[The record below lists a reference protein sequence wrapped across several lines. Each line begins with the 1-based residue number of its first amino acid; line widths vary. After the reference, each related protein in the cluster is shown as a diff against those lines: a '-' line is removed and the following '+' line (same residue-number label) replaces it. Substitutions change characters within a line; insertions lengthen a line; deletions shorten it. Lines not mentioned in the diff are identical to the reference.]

1 MTPSPR
7 GSIDSLF
14 ILTYFTHTN
23 LIPIKSLVSLQDQ
36 DITVHFSDR
45 DSTAS
50 ADSIFGGSSVDSYV
64 IHCDQIQDTGIS
76 RTVDDSLAAT

>member
-1 MTPSPR
+1 MAYVLHINQHEINSL
-7 GSIDSLF
+7 SLF
-14 ILTYFTHTN
+14 
-23 LIPIKSLVSLQDQ
+23 SLQDQ

-50 ADSIFGGSSVDSYV
+50 ADNIFGGSSVDSYV

-76 RTVDDSLAAT
+76 RTVADSLAAT